1 MKFLCK
7 LFAFFL
13 LFFSL
18 YGTSNGNET
27 IAYIDIDF
35 IIKNSDIG
43 KRTLKK
49 INGQNNKNI
58 EELKNNEKILKE
70 LEKEIASK
78 KNIISKEA
86 FNKEVSIFKEKVNKF
101 KTDQKQMIKDF
112 NNYKKKEIDAIFE
125 IISPIIN
132 AYMEKKSVKILLD
145 AKNVFMAR
153 NDLNLTNDILKEINK
168 EAK

>member
-49 INGQNNKNI
+49 INDRNNKNI
-58 EELKNNEKILKE
+58 EELKNN
-70 LEKEIASK
+70 
-78 KNIISKEA
+78 
-86 FNKEVSIFKEKVNKF
+86 
-101 KTDQKQMIKDF
+101 
-112 NNYKKKEIDAIFE
+112 
-125 IISPIIN
+125 
-132 AYMEKKSVKILLD
+132 
-145 AKNVFMAR
+145 
-153 NDLNLTNDILKEINK
+153 
-168 EAK
+168 